1 MHVVHFDGHGVYE
14 QAVGLGYLLFEND
27 EHEADAVNANRL
39 GTLLSQADIPL
50 MVLDACQTA
59 EAGDLSA
66 FTGVAARLI
75 QGGVANVLAM
85 SYSVLVETTR
95 RLTAAF
101 YADLAR
107 GRTVGQ
113 ALDQARFDLY
123 ADTGRHRLYRPA
135 SGMEET
141 IQLHDWF
148 LPSLYQ
154 QQADLAPFAER
165 NLSPGPSPRRR
176 GESHSP
182 FPPREGGQGVR
193 FLGFPDEPRHGFHG
207 RARELLALERAFADR
222 RIVVLHGFGGQGKT
236 ALATHAAGWLT
247 RTGLFR
253 RAAFL
258 SFERGGG
265 LEVALSELGNALVGP
280 DFAIHGGDP
289 VQAIADSLA
298 AIPTLLVWDNVES
311 ILPRGDAALDAE
323 GLRLLLDAGATWAGQ
338 GGSRLLVTTRD
349 VDFGHP
355 ALEPGRDTAHMPLA
369 GLARAEALE
378 LAGQILA
385 DRSIDRPARPALE
398 ELIGFLGGHPL
409 SLQLVLPHLADPSV
423 HGDVAD
429 PDRRVRDLAARLP
442 RGQGRRAQPVAG
454 RQPGLLPAPAGQ
466 RDPGLAARVGRL
478 PGRRD
483 GGHAFPVCG
492 FTADVRGGARD
503 WRAALLAN
511 DSVSWQRQR

>member
-1 MHVVHFDGHGVYE
+1 MRVAQQFLDAGDGPKLLTVNSADPRVLRLPWELAADEDSHLFAARPPVVVRRRLHKAKQARSVQFDLPLRVLMVISRPDGVGFIDPRSSAVALLDALEPLGDRAEVEFLRPPTVKALAERLRDADQPPVHVVHFDGHGVYE

-154 QQADLAPFAER
+154 QQADPAPFAER

-176 GESHSP
+176 GESH
-182 FPPREGGQGVR
+182 FP
-193 FLGFPDEPRHGFHG
+193 
-207 RARELLALERAFADR
+207 
-222 RIVVLHGFGGQGKT
+222 
-236 ALATHAAGWLT
+236 
-247 RTGLFR
+247 
-253 RAAFL
+253 
-258 SFERGGG
+258 
-265 LEVALSELGNALVGP
+265 
-280 DFAIHGGDP
+280 
-289 VQAIADSLA
+289 
-298 AIPTLLVWDNVES
+298 
-311 ILPRGDAALDAE
+311 LP
-323 GLRLLLDAGATWAGQ
+323 
-338 GGSRLLVTTRD
+338 S
-349 VDFGHP
+349 
-355 ALEPGRDTAHMPLA
+355 
-369 GLARAEALE
+369 
-378 LAGQILA
+378 
-385 DRSIDRPARPALE
+385 
-398 ELIGFLGGHPL
+398 
-409 SLQLVLPHLADPSV
+409 
-423 HGDVAD
+423 
-429 PDRRVRDLAARLP
+429 
-442 RGQGRRAQPVAG
+442 QGRG
-454 RQPGLLPAPAGQ
+454 PGG
-466 RDPGLAARVGRL
+466 
-478 PGRRD
+478 
-483 GGHAFPVCG
+483 
-492 FTADVRGGARD
+492 
-503 WRAALLAN
+503 
-511 DSVSWQRQR
+511 